1 MDITSPI
8 IKAYNIGASLNK
20 LPTMPIM
27 NYKIGTP
34 KFVKKVY
41 NYSGFGGMY
50 KAIISDLTSISKL
63 GKYHDM
69 LSSKVLLD
77 RDAAY
82 YNIKEENS
90 IFANAKSYWKVP
102 L

>member
-1 MDITSPI
+1 
-8 IKAYNIGASLNK
+8 
-20 LPTMPIM
+20 
-27 NYKIGTP
+27 
-34 KFVKKVY
+34 
-41 NYSGFGGMY
+41 MY